1 MTSTGIVELSHKLNP
16 AVQTYPGD
24 TPFSCHP
31 LGTSEK
37 DGYNTRFVTIG
48 SHCGTHIDAPF
59 HFFADGKTID
69 QIPLFDLIAPAV
81 IVDLSH
87 KNLKARQKI
96 TWADLAAYADRFRVG
111 KIVLMN
117 TGWSKYWGTE
127 AYYSHPFFARDVAEN
142 LFKLGITVVGIDT
155 LNPDETPYEG
165 VGGEDGFE
173 FHNVILGGGGV
184 IAENLTNLSSLV
196 EGDDWVISLIPLNL
210 EGSDG
215 SPIRAFARRKS

>member
-1 MTSTGIVELSHKLNP
+1 M
-16 AVQTYPGD
+16 
-24 TPFSCHP
+24 HP

-127 AYYSHPFFARDVAEN
+127 AYYRD
-142 LFKLGITVVGIDT
+142 
-155 LNPDETPYEG
+155 
-165 VGGEDGFE
+165 
-173 FHNVILGGGGV
+173 
-184 IAENLTNLSSLV
+184 
-196 EGDDWVISLIPLNL
+196 
-210 EGSDG
+210 
-215 SPIRAFARRKS
+215 RKSVV

>member
-1 MTSTGIVELSHKLNP
+1 M
-16 AVQTYPGD
+16 
-24 TPFSCHP
+24 HP

-59 HFFADGKTID
+59 HFFAD
-69 QIPLFDLIAPAV
+69 
-81 IVDLSH
+81 
-87 KNLKARQKI
+87 ARQKI

-215 SPIRAFARRKS
+215 SPIRVFARRKS